1 MRNTWSPCLN
11 SINNKYSHPGERIWN
26 SRRKSSVEN
35 GKISLKIPYHH
46 YSIYYSGW
54 LYRWMIN
61 LPSAW
66 LVLLAIFVLAR
77 NASQQHTC
85 GPRCPRKIKEVGDFS
100 IKHTLVG
107 GIPTPLKNDGVRQLG
122 SWNSQLFLESHKTN
136 VPVTTNQI
144 RFILQ
149 EFRHWLCLKSRIAMD
164 PPWTLVFFGHLEY
177 PLVI

>member
-1 MRNTWSPCLN
+1 MVRYLW
-11 SINNKYSHPGERIWN
+11 KSHIHP
-26 SRRKSSVEN
+26 
-35 GKISLKIPYHH
+35 
-46 YSIYYSGW
+46 YSIYF
-54 LYRWMIN
+54 RMIIPVN
-61 LPSAW
+61 DQPAIGVARPSCDLCAGSQC
-66 LVLLAIFVLAR
+66 LAA
-77 NASQQHTC
+77 APPADP
-85 GPRCPRKIKEVGDFS
+85 GGPRKIKEVGDFS

-136 VPVTTNQI
+136 VPVITNQI